1 MQPAHNSATF
11 ATAILPCLPIHA
23 QVKFEFNQ
31 SPQGALSRVTS
42 QHGLYAHGAPR
53 GGWWIKQTR
62 TGVAGRIHCEGST
75 K

>member
-11 ATAILPCLPIHA
+11 ATAILPCLPVHA
-23 QVKFEFNQ
+23 QFKFNE
-31 SPQGALSRVTS
+31 SHRGASIRVTS
-42 QHGLYAHGAPR
+42 QHKLHAHGAPR
-53 GGWWIKQTR
+53 GDWWIKQSR